1 MRGKRHLA
9 DSAMQLFVTAIEP
22 ETLDP
27 ALWPDARIVALDRGA
42 VGEIS

>member
-22 ETLDP
+22 AALDLT
-27 ALWPDARIVALDRGA
+27 LWPDARIVALDRGA
-42 VGEIS
+42 IGKMV